1 MVMNKS
7 FCSMRISFYKGG
19 MSFWL
24 QTIETQSQEVT
35 SSDVKTPSL
44 LLQPVLGKQMQ
55 NSTSPDHNFFK

>member
-35 SSDVKTPSL
+35 SSDGKTPSL
-44 LLQPVLGKQMQ
+44 LLQPVLGK
-55 NSTSPDHNFFK
+55 